1 MIKTKADLKEYLS
14 LDKKARFKTDKIS
27 FFQYIQQKELWKF
40 NLHLRKAEYHFNNH
54 SFFHKLL
61 YLYHRLRQ
69 KKYAYKLGWT
79 VPINT
84 CGAGLLIVHP
94 GTVIINDKAKIGAN
108 ARIHACVNIGA
119 SNGGAPIIGDN
130 VYIGPGAKIFGDIKL
145 GNNVT
150 IGANAVV
157 NKSFDEDGLTL
168 VGIPAKQI

>member
-69 KKYAYKLGWT
+69 KNMLINWVGRYRLILA
-79 VPINT
+79 VPDY
-84 CGAGLLIVHP
+84 L
-94 GTVIINDKAKIGAN
+94 
-108 ARIHACVNIGA
+108 
-119 SNGGAPIIGDN
+119 
-130 VYIGPGAKIFGDIKL
+130 
-145 GNNVT
+145 
-150 IGANAVV
+150 
-157 NKSFDEDGLTL
+157 SF
-168 VGIPAKQI
+168 IPER